1 MPSNFPALLLS
12 ILPLLISIPFI
23 LAALFIVL
31 GLLRQKRAA
40 RRVGVSASVADTILG
55 GLKEQVQSTLLAREQ
70 VYERLRQTGDEAE
83 ARVLTVMDTSIRI
96 GGQASMLRFSL
107 EVFPKD
113 RPAFRAETQ
122 NAISDAT
129 RKKFMPGSFVYVRFD
144 PRDTNEVALD
154 RPALDAP
161 PVGALAAS
169 VVDCPSCGAAQRVTD
184 GSVDCTYCGRPLA
197 ASRGN

>member
-1 MPSNFPALLLS
+1 MSSNFPALLLS

-40 RRVGVSASVADTILG
+40 RRVGVNASVADTILG
-55 GLKEQVQSTLLAREQ
+55 GLKEQVQSTLLEREQ

-96 GGQASMLRFSL
+96 GDQASMLRFSL

-129 RKKFMPGSFVYVRFD
+129 RKKFMPGAFVYVRFD
-144 PRDTNEVALD
+144 PRNTNEVALD
-154 RPALDAP
+154 RPAPDAP
-161 PVGALAAS
+161 AAS

>member
-1 MPSNFPALLLS
+1 MSSNFPTLLLS
-12 ILPLLISIPFI
+12 TLPFLISIPFI
-23 LAALFIVL
+23 LAAVFIVL
-31 GLLRQKRAA
+31 GLFRQKRAA
-40 RRVGVSASVADTILG
+40 RRVGVNASVADAILG

-70 VYERLRQTGDEAE
+70 VYERLRQTGEEAE

-96 GGQASMLRFSL
+96 GDQASMLRFSL

-129 RKKFMPGSFVYVRFD
+129 RKKFTPGSFVHVRFD
-144 PRDTNEVALD
+144 PRDTSEVALD
-154 RPALDAP
+154 RPASDAP
-161 PVGALAAS
+161 PAAAAPAVS

-197 ASRGN
+197 ASRG